1 MCIRDSKVRAL
12 QLLAGLEADT
22 RGPYAGCFGYV
33 DARGALDM
41 ALSIRTF
48 TMRDEVLAVQAGAG
62 VVFDSD
68 PEAEHAETLH
78 KAGAL
83 FEAARLVAAPAF
95 GAGTLQEV
103 AR

>member
-1 MCIRDSKVRAL
+1 
-12 QLLAGLEADT
+12 
-22 RGPYAGCFGYV
+22 
-33 DARGALDM
+33 
-41 ALSIRTF
+41 
-48 TMRDEVLAVQAGAG
+48 MRDQVLAVQAGAG

-95 GAGTLQEV
+95 GAGRLEEV
-103 AR
+103 A